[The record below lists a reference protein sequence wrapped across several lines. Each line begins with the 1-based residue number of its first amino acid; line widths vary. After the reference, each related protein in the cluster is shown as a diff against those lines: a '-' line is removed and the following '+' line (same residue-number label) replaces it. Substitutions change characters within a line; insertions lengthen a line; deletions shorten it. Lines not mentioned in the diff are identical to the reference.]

1 MRKPLLDMEAT
12 ERYLFNR
19 MTDQEKKGFT
29 VRLLTEPGLYEQM
42 VLQQCSYRII
52 RYQARQEQKQQL
64 ERIHTHLMQ
73 DPEFSRLLHQIFH

>member
-19 MTDQEKKGFT
+19 MTDQEKKDFK
-29 VRLLTEPGLYEQM
+29 VRLLTEAGLYEQV
-42 VLQQCSYRII
+42 VLQQCSYRLI
-52 RYQARQEQKQQL
+52 RYQARQYQKQQL

-73 DPEFSRLLHQIFH
+73 DPEFSRLLHQIFQ